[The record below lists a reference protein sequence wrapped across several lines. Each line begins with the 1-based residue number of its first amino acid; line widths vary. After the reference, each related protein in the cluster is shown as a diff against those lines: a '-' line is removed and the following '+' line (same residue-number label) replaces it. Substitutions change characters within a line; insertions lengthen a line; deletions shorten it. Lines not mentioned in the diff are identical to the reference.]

1 MRFSMSIGPGEPAPP
16 PPTAPGPDGAA
27 PGGLS
32 PDAVAAAELRLLEAQ
47 LERMRGMLFGYSSL
61 FFATI
66 RNWTFLSIG
75 LLVLG
80 WSGILPAAVVP
91 VPFIVP
97 FAFLETGYLFWYT
110 VFARRHAERLEQAIN
125 ERLGR
130 DVLVAHR
137 LEAAYFYA
145 PDAPKIA
152 ALSFGNPAG
161 FMGAMTI
168 GYSAGAALVWLAG
181 LVSTN
186 AFIHDN
192 LTPGFGP
199 SLPETL
205 VVPLAVAWTLVIAGY
220 LAWTFLR
227 RPDEE
232 RFLAVLRDAYR
243 LPQRP
248 AVAAPPEPAVP
259 EPASDAPA
267 GPEPEPPAVEP
278 LAPGASA
285 PVPPPSPEDR

>member
-1 MRFSMSIGPGEPAPP
+1 M
-16 PPTAPGPDGAA
+16 
-27 PGGLS
+27 
-32 PDAVAAAELRLLEAQ
+32 LEAQ

-66 RNWTFLSIG
+66 RNWAFLSIG

-80 WSGILPAAVVP
+80 WSGVLPAAVVP

-137 LEAAYFYA
+137 LEAAYFYP

-152 ALSFGNPAG
+152 ALSVGNPLG

-168 GYSAGAALVWLAG
+168 GYSAGAGLLWLAG
-181 LVSTN
+181 LLSTN
-186 AFIHDN
+186 AFIHA
-192 LTPGFGP
+192 TRSPGFP
-199 SLPETL
+199 LSLAETI
-205 VVPLAVAWTLVIAGY
+205 VVPLAIAGPSSSPG
-220 LAWTFLR
+220 TSPGR
-227 RPDEE
+227 
-232 RFLAVLRDAYR
+232 
-243 LPQRP
+243 
-248 AVAAPPEPAVP
+248 
-259 EPASDAPA
+259 SCA
-267 GPEPEPPAVEP
+267 GPTRS
-278 LAPGASA
+278 ASSRSCVT
-285 PVPPPSPEDR
+285 PIDCPCPSPRPRPSPS